1 MFEAEGGQTRQLRV
15 DVLVAEEVYQAG
27 RQAAVPL
34 PVVQHRPYEGVPV
47 SGRQAGQPRQEA
59 AQGGESLL
67 PVSTA
72 QRPAE
77 LEASA
82 MAAGAD
88 LLYQSCCGSAGT
100 EVCRLGRRP
109 GSGQQGAQD
118 RDQSARPGIGRNT
131 GQIGLSARI
140 GVAIKCEIGQGAGR
154 QRSGG
159 DGVKQPPNKSGLAS
173 QRVAGR
179 QGRAVR
185 QLARV
190 GEPALDQGVQLA
202 APVLCGV

>member
-1 MFEAEGGQTRQLRV
+1 MQQNTNGFRAAGRQSPGGLGRAEVGVPHQQGAVPLAVFEAEGGQTRQLRV

-67 PVSTA
+67 FVSTA

-77 LEASA
+77 LGASA

-109 GSGQQGAQD
+109 GSGQQGAHD
-118 RDQSARPGIGRNT
+118 RDETARPGIGRDT
-131 GQIGLSARI
+131 GQIGLSARHRR
-140 GVAIKCEIGQGAGR
+140 GDKMRRGR
-154 QRSGG
+154 G
-159 DGVKQPPNKSGLAS
+159 
-173 QRVAGR
+173 
-179 QGRAVR
+179 
-185 QLARV
+185 
-190 GEPALDQGVQLA
+190 
-202 APVLCGV
+202 